1 MAGCLLPCKRVS
13 RSRSFGKRAIFLA
26 LIGRMRIIKA
36 SRRERVLPT
45 ALESPRRFG
54 TWLRLLVLTGGEPLH
69 KRRRK
74 IQQAGDKLKDR
85 RYQGQNGHGFHLP
98 PRAPKSG
105 TGWKG
110 VWCHAAS
117 GLRVSMVH
125 GSSSTQMACVQRKI
139 AWIVR
144 VSNAIAPRSR
154 QRFLTGS
161 TRDARD
167 CRDGRVCAGA
177 WRQKPHIAL
186 ENERLPLRLRADM
199 RRGGWKGFGGGAAR
213 LAMAS
218 ATLPAT
224 KRRLRCCRRRGA
236 VCGDAFATRFSAHM
250 FHVKH
255 LFLYRTTLRQCVSR
269 ETCAGKAVRQGFD
282 DRSGDCLAAAR
293 PRRGSASGYSEREC
307 TISPSGCAR
316 RRGTQAGASRG
327 SARPRRRAVRSTRER
342 AVACAQVL
350 HVGGRAHATRRCAVS
365 RCRRGRS

>member
-125 GSSSTQMACVQRKI
+125 SSSSTQMACVQRKI

-199 RRGGWKGFGGGAAR
+199 RRGGGGKGLEGGRAFGHGVCDIARNEETLTVLPAAR
-213 LAMAS
+213 S
-218 ATLPAT
+218 
-224 KRRLRCCRRRGA
+224 RLRRCFCDE
-236 VCGDAFATRFSAHM
+236 VLCAH
-250 FHVKH
+250 
-255 LFLYRTTLRQCVSR
+255 VSR
-269 ETCAGKAVRQGFD
+269 ETFV
-282 DRSGDCLAAAR
+282 L
-293 PRRGSASGYSEREC
+293 
-307 TISPSGCAR
+307 IS
-316 RRGTQAGASRG
+316 
-327 SARPRRRAVRSTRER
+327 
-342 AVACAQVL
+342 
-350 HVGGRAHATRRCAVS
+350 HYIATMRFT
-365 RCRRGRS
+365 